1 MMGAMLN
8 RAPEANW
15 VAFRRAFV
23 ALPILFVVISFSGC
37 SSESLDEPV
46 KAKKVSAIMGE
57 KEKPKEM
64 VVTSSKKRV
73 RAWINSITLE
83 PPLPNK
89 DQMLAAIID
98 WGPQG
103 QPDIT
108 VGYQWFVNGEEFQ
121 MEAEEVS
128 KPNTLGLNGFRSG
141 DRIFLMASLIRPD
154 GSVADTERSLST
166 IIQNRPPEL
175 GADFK
180 GFEKKEDY
188 LVGKLMISD
197 PDGDGVEVALLEG
210 PEGLTVD
217 SEGTVFWPLSQV
229 TSGDHQLT
237 LELEDERGLGFRG
250 TISFSM
256 ETKG

>member
-1 MMGAMLN
+1 M
-8 RAPEANW
+8 
-15 VAFRRAFV
+15 
-23 ALPILFVVISFSGC
+23 ALPILFVAISFSAC

-46 KAKKVSAIMGE
+46 KAKKVSAIMGK

-64 VVTSSKKRV
+64 VVASSQKGV

-89 DQMLAAIID
+89 DQMLTGIID

-108 VGYQWFVNGEEFQ
+108 VGYQWFVNGVEFQ
-121 MEAEEVS
+121 REREEIS
-128 KPNTLGLNGFRSG
+128 KPNTLRLNGFRSG
-141 DRIFLMASLIRPD
+141 DRIFLMASLTRPD

-175 GADFK
+175 GSDFK
-180 GFEKKEDY
+180 GFEKKGDT

-217 SEGTVFWPLSQV
+217 SEGMVLWPISQV

-250 TISFSM
+250 TLSFSM